1 MPLDSMT
8 PNPVW
13 VADAYAETV
22 AVLEAYSDEVTY
34 NVWGGDWCKD
44 TTAQLPDFAAALEAA
59 GVPDGRIEVHVVDED
74 KRGPGV
80 ETYEIERIPTV
91 VLERDGEEL
100 SRFVEREGEPIA
112 VWAADQLTEQLG
124 APPAIDD

>member
-1 MPLDSMT
+1 MSLDSMT

-59 GVPDGRIEVHVVDED
+59 GVPDSRIEVHAVDED

-100 SRFVEREGEPIA
+100 TRFVEREGEPIA